1 MSATFVMVWAAFSKL
16 IAGIGRFYPGG
27 PILPLSTKIS
37 KGRLTYMS
45 RLDLGL
51 INMGLAYCLHQGTKS
66 TVICCDCE
74 RVSMATIK
82 PAESKMTEVAI
93 TKWNILLL
101 GNL

>member
-1 MSATFVMVWAAFSKL
+1 MSATFVMVWTAFSKL

-66 TVICCDCE
+66 TVICYDCE
-74 RVSMATIK
+74 HVSMATIK
-82 PAESKMTEVAI
+82 TAESEMTEVAI
-93 TKWNILLL
+93 TKWYILLL

>member
-1 MSATFVMVWAAFSKL
+1 MSATFVMVWTAFSKL

-51 INMGLAYCLHQGTKS
+51 INMGLAYCLLQGTKS
-66 TVICCDCE
+66 TVICYDCE

-82 PAESKMTEVAI
+82 PAKSKMTEVAI
-93 TKWNILLL
+93 TKWYILLL